1 MFLGMIKQRYLPKIG
16 ENRCEMNA
24 RGPNREVRGPKT
36 GCKHRKWHSATKW
49 VPGTPVSLG
58 MIKQRHLPKTGG
70 IGDGWAVPNRGT
82 RPDGSEN
89 REPGS
94 EMGKMAY
101 GHEK

>member
-1 MFLGMIKQRYLPKIG
+1 M
-16 ENRCEMNA
+16 
-24 RGPNREVRGPKT
+24 PKT
-36 GCKHRKWHSATKW
+36 GE
-49 VPGTPVSLG
+49 
-58 MIKQRHLPKTGG
+58 

-82 RPDGSEN
+82 RPNGSEN

>member
-1 MFLGMIKQRYLPKIG
+1 MLGAQITQFGVPK
-16 ENRCEMNA
+16 M
-24 RGPNREVRGPKT
+24 
-36 GCKHRKWHSATKW
+36 GCRHRKWHTATKW
-49 VPGTPVSLG
+49 ASEAPVFLGT
-58 MIKQRHLPKTGG
+58 IKQRCMPKTGE

-101 GHEK
+101 GHEM